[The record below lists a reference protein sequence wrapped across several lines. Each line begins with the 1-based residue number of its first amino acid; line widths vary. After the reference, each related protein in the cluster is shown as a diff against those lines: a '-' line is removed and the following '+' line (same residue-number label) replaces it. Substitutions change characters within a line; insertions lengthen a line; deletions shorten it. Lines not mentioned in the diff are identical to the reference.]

1 MENIFVKCE
10 CHSHGMEVE
19 VTKVDN
25 NPNHS
30 EFMFSI
36 WQYGKKTKP
45 SFKQRWDYFWKGN
58 NDMINDHVI
67 MDLKKATELSKY
79 LVSNIDKMNLEIKKY
94 NSSGGMIKDLIKKSE
109 ENMEKIL
116 KKKPKKYSK
125 PTKQEVEKEVKEIK
139 DIITK
144 SAKIDTGNEGKIEK
158 IGELRIPSS
167 GAGFQGSEP
176 GDGLSGFRG

>member
-10 CHSHGMEVE
+10 CHTHGLEVE
-19 VTKVDN
+19 VDKAN
-25 NPNHS
+25 ENPNNT
-30 EFMFSI
+30 EFTFSI
-36 WQYGKKTKP
+36 WEYGKKTKP
-45 SFKQRWDYFWKGN
+45 SFKQRWDYFWTGN

-79 LVSNIDKMNLEIKKY
+79 LVSNIDKLNLEIKKH

-109 ENMEKIL
+109 ENIEKIL
-116 KKKPKKYSK
+116 KRKPKKYVK

-144 SAKIDTGNEGKIEK
+144 SAKIDTGKEGKIEK
-158 IGELRIPSS
+158 IGELVIPSG